1 MLLLPPREARVLRV
15 GVVVGMAVV
24 MSIMSRRGLLLLLL
38 LWSSWLGGG
47 ELRECIP
54 IYLS

>member
-15 GVVVGMAVV
+15 GVVVGMVV
-24 MSIMSRRGLLLLLL
+24 VSIMFRRGLLLLLL